1 MTTKRFIALVV
12 IVVLAAG
19 LSVAFTTQPWDASGS
34 GSSSTAVYTA
44 GQAISV
50 DKGDT
55 FVVALDSNPTTGYQW
70 QAEDNAKVEQ
80 KKSRYVAGGSN
91 LVGSGGTQLITFE
104 ATKRGS
110 TTLKLDYARSFESS
124 SKPARTESF
133 PVSVG

>member
-19 LSVAFTTQPWDASGS
+19 LFVAFTTQPWDTSG
-34 GSSSTAVYTA
+34 GGSSTAVYTA

-55 FVVALDSNPTTGYQW
+55 FVIALDSNPTTGYQW

-80 KKSRYVAGGSN
+80 VKSKYVAGDSN
-91 LVGSGGTQLITFE
+91 LMGASGTQLITFE
-104 ATKRGS
+104 ATNRGT
-110 TTLKLDYARSFESS
+110 TTLKLDYARSFESGA
-124 SKPARTESF
+124 KPAQTESF
-133 PVSVG
+133 SVRVG